1 MDNLIGQE
9 NIQDTFNKFI
19 ENGSVPRF
27 MVFTGVKGSGKYT
40 LAKWVTRK
48 MKAYLVEPELSVDA
62 VREVVK
68 NCYKCSGDT
77 VYIFR
82 DADKMS
88 AAAKNALLKVT
99 EEPPRQAYFILT
111 VQNAEN
117 TLETLRSRATVI
129 SMEPYTLQQRQEYL
143 DTILEK
149 SVKSI
154 DGVARQLIVCAA
166 DNLGQV
172 ERYAAMDAEE
182 LCDFCNLVVDK
193 ISVVTGVNAFKICQ
207 RVKIKEDGDGY
218 EPDLFFQMLSH
229 VLLRRIMKSPGYSD
243 SQVYAK
249 MLRICSKY
257 SQELTLTGVK
267 KDATLDMW
275 ILEMREADK
284 MV

>member
-1 MDNLIGQE
+1 MIGQN

-19 ENGSVPRF
+19 ENRTIPRF
-27 MVFTGVKGSGKYT
+27 LILTGVKGSGKYT
-40 LAKWVTRK
+40 LAKWLTRQ

-82 DADKMS
+82 DADRMS

-99 EEPPRQAYFILT
+99 EEPPRQAYFVLT

-117 TLETLRSRATVI
+117 ALETLRSRGTVI
-129 SMEPYTLQQRQEYL
+129 PMAPYTMQQRQEYL
-143 DTILEK
+143 DGLLEK
-149 SVKSI
+149 SAKSL
-154 DGVARQLIVCAA
+154 DGSVRQLIVCAA

-172 ERYAAMDAEE
+172 ERYASMDVEE
-182 LCDFCNLVVDK
+182 LFDFCSLVVDK
-193 ISVVTGVNAFKICQ
+193 IGFVTGVNAFKIGQ
-207 RVKIKEDGDGY
+207 RIKIKEDGDGY
-218 EPDLFFQMLSH
+218 DPDLFFQMLNH
-229 VLLRRIMKSPGYSD
+229 VLMRRIMEGDECSD
-243 SQVYAK
+243 SRVYAK

-257 SQELTLTGVK
+257 AQELTLVGVK

-275 ILEMREADK
+275 ILEMRE
-284 MV
+284 V

>member
-1 MDNLIGQE
+1 MIGQN

-19 ENGSVPRF
+19 ENRTIPRF
-27 MVFTGVKGSGKYT
+27 LILIGVKGSGKYT
-40 LAKWVTRK
+40 LAKWLTRQ

-82 DADKMS
+82 DADRMS

-99 EEPPRQAYFILT
+99 EEPPRQAYFVLT

-117 TLETLRSRATVI
+117 ALETLRSRGTVI
-129 SMEPYTLQQRQEYL
+129 PMAPYTMQQRQEYL
-143 DTILEK
+143 DSLLEK
-149 SVKSI
+149 SAKSL
-154 DGVARQLIVCAA
+154 DEEARSLIVCAA

-172 ERYAAMDAEE
+172 ERYAAMDVKE
-182 LCDFCNLVVDK
+182 LSDFCNLVVDK
-193 ISVVTGVNAFKICQ
+193 IAVVTGVNAFKIGQ
-207 RVKIKEDGDGY
+207 RIKIKEDGDGY
-218 EPDLFFQMLSH
+218 EPDLFFQMLNH
-229 VLLRRIMKSPGYSD
+229 VLMRRIMDSDGYDD
-243 SQVYAK
+243 SRVYAK

-257 SQELTLTGVK
+257 AHELTLVGVK

-275 ILEMREADK
+275 ILEMRKVEGR
-284 MV
+284 

>member
-1 MDNLIGQE
+1 MIGQK

-19 ENGSVPRF
+19 EHGSVPRF
-27 MVFTGVKGSGKYT
+27 MVFTGVRGSGKYT
-40 LAKWVTRK
+40 LAKWVARK

-117 TLETLRSRATVI
+117 ALETLRSRATVM
-129 SMEPYTLQQRQEYL
+129 SMEPYTLEQRREYL
-143 DTILEK
+143 DALLEK
-149 SVKSI
+149 SAKPVDS
-154 DGVARQLIVCAA
+154 VVSQLIVCAA

-172 ERYAAMDAEE
+172 ERYAAMDVEE
-182 LCDFCNLVVDK
+182 LLDFCSLVVDK
-193 ISVVTGVNAFKICQ
+193 IAVVTGVNAFKIGQ
-207 RVKIKEDGDGY
+207 RIKIKEDGDGY
-218 EPDLFFQMLSH
+218 EPDLFFQMLNH
-229 VLLRRIMKSPGYSD
+229 ILMRRIVESDGYSD
-243 SQVYAK
+243 SWVYAK

-257 SQELTLTGVK
+257 AQEMTLTGVK

-275 ILEMREADK
+275 ILEMRE
-284 MV
+284 VR

>member
-1 MDNLIGQE
+1 MDNLIGQKH
-9 NIQDTFNKFI
+9 IQGTFNKFI
-19 ENGSVPRF
+19 ENSSIPRF

-40 LAKWVTRK
+40 LARWVTRK

-117 TLETLRSRATVI
+117 ALETLRSRATVM
-129 SMEPYTLQQRQEYL
+129 SMLPYTPAEKEEFLNDLL
-143 DTILEK
+143 DTTHRVLDE
-149 SVKSI
+149 
-154 DGVARQLIVCAA
+154 DTRQLILSAS
-166 DNLGQV
+166 DNLGQIA
-172 ERYAAMDAEE
+172 RYIDMDVRE
-182 LCDFCNLVVDK
+182 LHDFCRLVIEK
-193 ISVVTGVNAFKICQ
+193 IGVVSGVNAFKIGQ
-207 RVKIKEDGDGY
+207 RIKIKEDGDGY
-218 EPDLFFQMLSH
+218 EPDLFFNMLNH
-229 VLLRRIMKSPGYSD
+229 LLLSDILEGRGPCGHDKSC
-243 SQVYAK
+243 AR
-249 MLRICSKY
+249 MLKVCSKY
-257 SQELTLTGVK
+257 AQELTLTGVK

-275 ILEMREADK
+275 ILEMRE
-284 MV
+284 VR

>member
-1 MDNLIGQE
+1 MDNLIGQKH
-9 NIQDTFNKFI
+9 IQDTFNKFI

-117 TLETLRSRATVI
+117 ALETLRSRATVM
-129 SMEPYTLQQRQEYL
+129 SMLPYTPAEKEEFLNDLIDTTHRTL
-143 DTILEK
+143 DEET
-149 SVKSI
+149 
-154 DGVARQLIVCAA
+154 RQLILSAS
-166 DNLGQV
+166 DNLGQIT
-172 ERYAAMDAEE
+172 RYIDMDVRE
-182 LCDFCNLVVDK
+182 LHDFCRLVIEK
-193 ISVVTGVNAFKICQ
+193 IGVVSGVNAFKIGQ
-207 RVKIKEDGDGY
+207 RIKIKEDGEGY
-218 EPDLFFQMLSH
+218 EPDLFFNMLNH
-229 VLLRRIMKSPGYSD
+229 LLLSDILEGRGPCGHDKSC
-243 SQVYAK
+243 AR
-249 MLRICSKY
+249 MLKVCSKY
-257 SQELTLTGVK
+257 AQELTLTGVK

-275 ILEMREADK
+275 ILEMRE
-284 MV
+284 VR

>member
-1 MDNLIGQE
+1 MDNLIGQKH
-9 NIQDTFNKFI
+9 IQDTFNKFI
-19 ENGSVPRF
+19 ENSSVPRF

-40 LAKWVTRK
+40 LARWVTRK

-117 TLETLRSRATVI
+117 ALETLRSRATVM
-129 SMEPYTLQQRQEYL
+129 SMLPYTPAEKEEFLNDLL
-143 DTILEK
+143 DTTHRTLDE
-149 SVKSI
+149 
-154 DGVARQLIVCAA
+154 DTRQLVLSAS
-166 DNLGQV
+166 DNLGQIA
-172 ERYAAMDAEE
+172 RYVDMDVRE
-182 LCDFCNLVVDK
+182 LHDFCRLVIEK
-193 ISVVTGVNAFKICQ
+193 IGVVSGVNAFKIGQ
-207 RVKIKEDGDGY
+207 RIKIKEDGDGY
-218 EPDLFFQMLSH
+218 EPDLFFNMLNH
-229 VLLRRIMKSPGYSD
+229 LLLSDILEGRGPCGHYKSC
-243 SQVYAK
+243 AR
-249 MLRICSKY
+249 MLKVCSKY
-257 SQELTLTGVK
+257 AQELTLTGVK

-275 ILEMREADK
+275 ILEMRE
-284 MV
+284 VR

>member
-1 MDNLIGQE
+1 MIGQKH
-9 NIQDTFNKFI
+9 IQDTFNKFI
-19 ENGSVPRF
+19 ENSSVPRF

-117 TLETLRSRATVI
+117 ALETLRSRATVM
-129 SMEPYTLQQRQEYL
+129 SMLPYTPAEKEEFLDNLL
-143 DTILEK
+143 DTTHRTLDPET
-149 SVKSI
+149 
-154 DGVARQLIVCAA
+154 RQLILSAS
-166 DNLGQV
+166 DNLGQIV
-172 ERYAAMDAEE
+172 RYTDMDVRE
-182 LCDFCNLVVDK
+182 LHDFCRLVIEK
-193 ISVVTGVNAFKICQ
+193 IGVVSGVNAFKIGQ
-207 RVKIKEDGDGY
+207 RIKIKEEGDGY
-218 EPDLFFQMLSH
+218 EPDLFFNMLNH
-229 VLLRRIMKSPGYSD
+229 LLLSDILEGRGPCGYNKSC
-243 SQVYAK
+243 AR
-249 MLRICSKY
+249 MLKVCSKY
-257 SQELTLTGVK
+257 AQELTLTGVK

-275 ILEMREADK
+275 ILEMRE
-284 MV
+284 VR

>member
-1 MDNLIGQE
+1 MDNLIGQKH
-9 NIQDTFNKFI
+9 IQDTFNKFI

-117 TLETLRSRATVI
+117 ALETLRSRATVM
-129 SMEPYTLQQRQEYL
+129 SMLPYTPAEKEEFLNDLL
-143 DTILEK
+143 DTTHRTLEE
-149 SVKSI
+149 
-154 DGVARQLIVCAA
+154 DTRQLVLSAS
-166 DNLGQV
+166 DNLGQIA
-172 ERYAAMDAEE
+172 RYVDMDVRE
-182 LCDFCNLVVDK
+182 LHDFCRLVIDK
-193 ISVVTGVNAFKICQ
+193 IGVVSGVNAFKIGQ
-207 RVKIKEDGDGY
+207 RIKIKEDGDGY
-218 EPDLFFQMLSH
+218 EPDLFFNMLNH
-229 VLLRRIMKSPGYSD
+229 LLLSDIVEGRGPCGHNKSC
-243 SQVYAK
+243 AR
-249 MLRICSKY
+249 MLKVCSKY
-257 SQELTLTGVK
+257 AQELTLTGVK

-275 ILEMREADK
+275 ILEMRE
-284 MV
+284 VR

>member
-1 MDNLIGQE
+1 MIGQK

-19 ENGSVPRF
+19 ENSSVPRF

-117 TLETLRSRATVI
+117 ALETLRSRATV
-129 SMEPYTLQQRQEYL
+129 MAMLPYTP
-143 DTILEK
+143 LEK
-149 SVKSI
+149 EEFLNDLLEATNRTLDEST
-154 DGVARQLIVCAA
+154 RQLVLSAS
-166 DNLGQV
+166 DNLGQIT
-172 ERYAAMDAEE
+172 RYIDMDVRE
-182 LCDFCNLVVDK
+182 LHDFCRLVIEK
-193 ISVVTGVNAFKICQ
+193 IGVVSGVNAFKIGQ
-207 RVKIKEDGDGY
+207 RIKIKEDGDGY
-218 EPDLFFQMLSH
+218 EPDLFFNMLNH
-229 VLLRRIMKSPGYSD
+229 LLLSDIVEGRGPCGHHKSC
-243 SQVYAK
+243 AR
-249 MLRICSKY
+249 MLKVCSKY
-257 SQELTLTGVK
+257 AQELTLTGVK

-275 ILEMREADK
+275 ILEMRE
-284 MV
+284 VR

>member
-1 MDNLIGQE
+1 MDKLIGQKH
-9 NIQDTFNKFI
+9 IQDTFNKFI
-19 ENGSVPRF
+19 ENRSVPRF

-40 LAKWVTRK
+40 LAKWVTRN

-117 TLETLRSRATVI
+117 ALETLRSRATVM
-129 SMEPYTLQQRQEYL
+129 SMLPYTPAEKEEFLNYLL
-143 DTILEK
+143 DTAHRTLDEET
-149 SVKSI
+149 
-154 DGVARQLIVCAA
+154 RQLILSAS
-166 DNLGQV
+166 DNLGQIA
-172 ERYAAMDAEE
+172 RYIDMDVRE
-182 LCDFCNLVVDK
+182 LHDFCRLVIDK
-193 ISVVTGVNAFKICQ
+193 IGVVSGVNAFKIGQ
-207 RVKIKEDGDGY
+207 RIKIKEDGEGY
-218 EPDLFFQMLSH
+218 EPDLFFNMLNH
-229 VLLRRIMKSPGYSD
+229 LLLSDIMEGRGPCGHNKSCARILK
-243 SQVYAK
+243 V
-249 MLRICSKY
+249 CSKY
-257 SQELTLTGVK
+257 AQELTLTGVK

-275 ILEMREADK
+275 ILEMRE
-284 MV
+284 VR